1 MSMLRRDR
9 LVNTSAPLEDG
20 FSLYL
25 DLVRFLAAMCVFI
38 GHATESGSLYVGYLP
53 FGNFKH
59 DAVII
64 FFVLSG
70 LVICAT
76 ATRPGETWITY
87 LTARASRIY
96 SVAIPAVAL
105 SFGLQAIA
113 AFLEPGHS
121 QPEPSA
127 DVFLPLS
134 ALLFILQSWHPQALP
149 WNGPYWSLCYEVW
162 YYIIFGILLFV
173 RNPGRRNAVA
183 ACAALIAGPAILL
196 LFPIWLMGV
205 WIAQRPRFSLGPKSI
220 NFIIFFGTFGAV
232 AILDHLDIAIRTP
245 VFFSR
250 TYSRVLA
257 VALFRALFD
266 GLCGRASGNVK
277 FHGFLRSSGTLL
289 CRPSIG
295 GEDHSFFCRIYV
307 FFVFVSLP
315 DDTFLRTIL
324 SE

>member
-38 GHATESGSLYVGYLP
+38 GHATESGSLYFGYLP

-96 SVAIPAVAL
+96 SVAIPAVVL

-173 RNPGRRNAVA
+173 RNSGRRNAVA

-205 WIAQRPRFSLGPKSI
+205 WIVQGPRFSLGPKSI

-232 AILDHLDIAIRTP
+232 AILDHLDIAIRTR
-245 VFFSR
+245 FFLAAHIPGFWR
-250 TYSRVLA
+250 LHYSERFLTDYAVGLLVTLNFMA
-257 VALFRALFD
+257 FYAVQEHFSVAL
-266 GLCGRASGNVK
+266 
-277 FHGFLRSSGTLL
+277 RSAAKII
-289 CRPSIG
+289 R
-295 GEDHSFFCRIYV
+295 FF
-307 FFVFVSLP
+307 LP
-315 DDTFLRTIL
+315 DIRFLCICFITR
-324 SE
+324 

>member
-96 SVAIPAVAL
+96 SVAIPAVVL

-173 RNPGRRNAVA
+173 RNSGWRNAVA

-205 WIAQRPRFSLGPKSI
+205 WIVQRPRFSLGPKSI
-220 NFIIFFGTFGAV
+220 NFIIFFRHVWRGRNSGPFGHR
-232 AILDHLDIAIRTP
+232 DQTP

-266 GLCGRASGNVK
+266 GLCGRASGSVK
-277 FHGFLRSSGTLL
+277 FHGFLRSSEILL
-289 CRPSIG
+289 RRP
-295 GEDHSFFCRIYV
+295 
-307 FFVFVSLP
+307 
-315 DDTFLRTIL
+315 
-324 SE
+324 

>member
-1 MSMLRRDR
+1 MLKK
-9 LVNTSAPLEDG
+9 
-20 FSLYL
+20 
-25 DLVRFLAAMCVFI
+25 
-38 GHATESGSLYVGYLP
+38 SGSLYFGYLP

-96 SVAIPAVAL
+96 SVAIPAVVL

-162 YYIIFGILLFV
+162 YYIIFG
-173 RNPGRRNAVA
+173 NPPVCQKFGLAERR
-183 ACAALIAGPAILL
+183 C
-196 LFPIWLMGV
+196 
-205 WIAQRPRFSLGPKSI
+205 R
-220 NFIIFFGTFGAV
+220 
-232 AILDHLDIAIRTP
+232 
-245 VFFSR
+245 
-250 TYSRVLA
+250 
-257 VALFRALFD
+257 
-266 GLCGRASGNVK
+266 
-277 FHGFLRSSGTLL
+277 L
-289 CRPSIG
+289 CRPDCRPGNPITLPYLADGCLDSSRAQVFTWPQ
-295 GEDHSFFCRIYV
+295 EHKFHYFFRHVWRGRNTGPFGHRNQESDFILAAHIPGFWRLHY
-307 FFVFVSLP
+307 SER
-315 DDTFLRTIL
+315 FLADYAVGLLVALNFMAFYAVQKYFSVALRSAAKIIRFLLDIRFLCICFITR
-324 SE
+324 

>member
-1 MSMLRRDR
+1 MRIYRAR
-9 LVNTSAPLEDG
+9 
-20 FSLYL
+20 Y
-25 DLVRFLAAMCVFI
+25 
-38 GHATESGSLYVGYLP
+38 ESGSLYVGYLP

-205 WIAQRPRFSLGPKSI
+205 WIVQRPRFSLGPKSI
-220 NFIIFFGTFGAV
+220 NFIIFFRHVWRGRNTGPFGHRDQTGA
-232 AILDHLDIAIRTP
+232 AHDPRADQRP
-245 VFFSR
+245 
-250 TYSRVLA
+250 RV
-257 VALFRALFD
+257 RAGQQMARSQRRGPCRL
-266 GLCGRASGNVK
+266 LERRRLRLYVK
-277 FHGFLRSSGTLL
+277 T
-289 CRPSIG
+289 
-295 GEDHSFFCRIYV
+295 
-307 FFVFVSLP
+307 
-315 DDTFLRTIL
+315 
-324 SE
+324 